1 VRVLIKENTVPIC
14 TMHDIIVLRTDDYK
28 WIETLKTALS
38 PEDID
43 LSNYEVRRICVDLDV
58 VTIYVLSKENT
69 NGQDRHNPDPT

>member
-1 VRVLIKENTVPIC
+1 VRVLIKENIVPIRI
-14 TMHDIIVLRTDDYK
+14 MYDIIVLRTDDYK
-28 WIETLKTALS
+28 WIETLENALS